1 VSTVEDL
8 LTKTKYKI
16 RSKYLLGC
24 DGARS
29 QVMRQLKIPLI
40 KRPGKGLAINVLA
53 KVDLQHVVE
62 NRMGNLHWVMR
73 PDEEHPLFGWTC
85 VVRMVKPWNE

>member
-1 VSTVEDL
+1 
-8 LTKTKYKI
+8 
-16 RSKYLLGC
+16 
-24 DGARS
+24 
-29 QVMRQLKIPLI
+29 
-40 KRPGKGLAINVLA
+40 
-53 KVDLQHVVE
+53 VVE